1 MKIVLLAFITTIMV
15 FSGCKDNPVS
25 DYGSSLSQSLKKS
38 QDVALQAEL
47 SNIKKAIMTFT
58 QEKGR
63 LPSNIEEIKAFMG
76 KGIEKEKFS
85 YNPELAKF
93 LLDNFLLP

>member
-1 MKIVLLAFITTIMV
+1 MKIILLAFLATIMIF
-15 FSGCKDNPVS
+15 FSACKDNPVQE
-25 DYGSSLSQSLKKS
+25 YGSSLSQSLKKS

-47 SNIKKAIMTFT
+47 SNIKKAIMAFS

-63 LPSNIEEIKAFMG
+63 LPSNIEEIEAFMG

-85 YNPELAKF
+85 YNPETGEVSIR
-93 LLDNFLLP
+93 